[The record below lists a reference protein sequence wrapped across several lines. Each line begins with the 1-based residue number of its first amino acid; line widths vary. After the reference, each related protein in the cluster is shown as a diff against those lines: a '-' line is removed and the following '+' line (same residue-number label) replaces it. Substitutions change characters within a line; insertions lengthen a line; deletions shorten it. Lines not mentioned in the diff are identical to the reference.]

1 MNQLIKYLLQFG
13 NLNSQQIDLISAK
26 AELVTVPKNDYLA
39 EAGKHVKRIAFIVEG
54 VVRICYYNN
63 KGDEITRYF
72 FDKNHLL
79 VAPELMIDMPIPEY
93 WQAVTECRLLVF
105 SICDWKEISATIIG
119 WNEIIQKIV
128 SKNHSEKLD
137 RRSAL
142 VAQDATTRYT
152 EFLAK
157 FPTLANRIPLSYIAS
172 YLGITQSSLSRIR
185 KNIR

>member
-1 MNQLIKYLLQFG
+1 MKEFIEYILRFG
-13 NLNSQQIDLISAK
+13 NLNEQQIDFISGK
-26 AELVTVPKNDYLA
+26 AEIVKLKKNDYLA
-39 EAGKHVKRIAFIVEG
+39 EAGKTVKQIAFILEG
-54 VVRICYYNN
+54 VIRICYYDN

-79 VAPELMIDMPIPEY
+79 YSPEFMTGMPMPEY
-93 WQAVTECRLLVF
+93 WQAVTDCRLVVF
-105 SICDWKEISATIIG
+105 SIRDWKELSDTIIG
-119 WNEIIQKIV
+119 WDEIIQKV
-128 SKNHSEKLD
+128 TAKNHSEKLD
-137 RRSAL
+137 RRSSL

-157 FPTLANRIPLSYIAS
+157 FPTLANQIPLSYIAS